1 MELSILQLLHRL
13 HYCCPQFCFVPPCPG
28 TLHPGIEYIFSCFF
42 RIGAKYTLTYLSV
55 VDQVTTRRLSI
66 LFIAN
71 LALADSV
78 LPLVTSLF
86 TPVLVTIHGGPG
98 GQTSDHNTRSLTCRA
113 VQGLMSSIMAVAVV
127 SLGINMTQH
136 REYVSLTK
144 CVLSSCGSG
153 SICEHPPGNEV
164 QHHHEGAQRLEDHP
178 GGLDILLLH
187 GGHCLCLNKPDR
199 KS

>member
-1 MELSILQLLHRL
+1 MSTKSGASEELAQNRHTHISHM
-13 HYCCPQFCFVPPCPG
+13 
-28 TLHPGIEYIFSCFF
+28 
-42 RIGAKYTLTYLSV
+42 YLIV

-127 SLGINMTQH
+127 SLGNMTQH
-136 REYVSLTK
+136 QDCVSLTK
-144 CVLSSCGSG
+144 SVLSSCGGG
-153 SICEHPPGNEV
+153 SVREHPPGHEV
-164 QHHHEGAQRLEDHP
+164 QHHHEGAQGLENYP

-187 GGHCLCLNKPDR
+187 GGHCVCLNKLDR

>member
-1 MELSILQLLHRL
+1 MSTKSGASEELAQNRHTHISHM
-13 HYCCPQFCFVPPCPG
+13 
-28 TLHPGIEYIFSCFF
+28 
-42 RIGAKYTLTYLSV
+42 YLIV

-86 TPVLVTIHGGPG
+86 TPVLVTIHGGH
-98 GQTSDHNTRSLTCRA
+98 QTSDHNTRSLTCRA

-127 SLGINMTQH
+127 SLGINITQH
-136 REYVSLTK
+136 QQYSSLTK
-144 CVLSSCGSG
+144 SVLSSCGGG
-153 SICEHPPGNEV
+153 SVREHPPGHEV
-164 QHHHEGAQRLEDHP
+164 QHHHEGAQGLENYP

-187 GGHCLCLNKPDR
+187 GGHCVCLNKLDR

>member
-1 MELSILQLLHRL
+1 M
-13 HYCCPQFCFVPPCPG
+13 
-28 TLHPGIEYIFSCFF
+28 
-42 RIGAKYTLTYLSV
+42 YLIV

-136 REYVSLTK
+136 QEYGSLTK
-144 CVLSSCGSG
+144 SVLSSCGSG
-153 SICEHPPGNEV
+153 SVCEHPSGNEV
-164 QHHHEGAQRLEDHP
+164 QHHHEGAQGLEDHP
-178 GGLDILLLH
+178 GCLDILLLY
-187 GGHCLCLNKPDR
+187 GRHCVCLNKLDR